1 MELASKNQFNIGFED
16 FESIEVRPSTFK
28 NQFQGEIT
36 YVSSTSKD
44 LYYRMSDDEIMAN
57 ISTHQNPEEL
67 YDEVENEYEPDII
80 QNSEE
85 FFFIK

>member
-16 FESIEVRPSTFK
+16 FESIEARPSTFK
-28 NQFQGEIT
+28 NQFQGEIA